1 MYCSGRVDLSTATLL
16 RYRFDTVAQT
26 RAHLHAAADGTLLFF
41 RGGGKRPPGAQVL
54 VELAFRDSE
63 QVRLLRGVQAR
74 DVPGEGSWLK
84 FAQGQVLPEV
94 ETGLLAR
101 RQHRRYGADL
111 PLQVLRAAGDDAKGP
126 LEGRLHDLS
135 LVGAR
140 LAGESL
146 GLRPGTKVA
155 LRVPGADNAGPATV
169 VWANRQGAGLYFDR
183 ADPACRAWVGS
194 LYAGLQQ
201 AWQVAPE
208 SVHPRAC
215 CQAGMILEPPLPD

>member
-1 MYCSGRVDLSTATLL
+1 VDLSTATLL

-41 RGGGKRPPGAQVL
+41 RGGDQRPAGAQVL

-74 DVPGEGSWLK
+74 AVPGEGSWLR
-84 FAQGQVLPEV
+84 FAQGLVLPEV

-111 PLQVLRAAGDDAKGP
+111 PIEVLRAAGDDPKGSRATGIDARP
-126 LEGRLHDLS
+126 AGAAALEGRLHDLS

-140 LAGESL
+140 LSGESL

-155 LRVPGADNAGPATV
+155 LRVPGADNTGPATV
-169 VWANRQGAGLYFDR
+169 VWANRQGA
-183 ADPACRAWVGS
+183 
-194 LYAGLQQ
+194 
-201 AWQVAPE
+201 WQLAPE
-208 SVHPRAC
+208 AVHPRAC
-215 CQAGMILEPPLPD
+215 CQAGMILEPPLPR